1 MIAIPLYSKSC
12 SDFSTNGLCLIQ
24 PIECTVEETAN
35 GLYELTMELPIEEDG
50 RFSLV
55 QPGAIV
61 KVPTPARESP
71 LYELEA
77 VTQQVTTTTVT
88 RRIYKVNVSRA
99 RLRQKASSSGK
110 TLSKHKKGVEVTLLD
125 GSGSTWWKVS
135 ILKGGATGYM
145 LASDLRYSRTVT
157 DRITKTRPVTQNG
170 IEVQVARDQLFRI
183 YSVETDTEQGTLT
196 ARALHIFYDLRFD
209 FLNATYAPQNV
220 AANTAANFCFQN
232 LRYAPEHSLYTQG
245 MTPPVSGEYSW
256 KNFTEILL
264 DPDEGIVGQARG
276 QLFRDN
282 FDIYL
287 MSDEA
292 RDMGVTVRRGK
303 NLLGVTVTTDDSEV
317 VTRIQPCGKDN
328 EINGNLWLEN
338 SACVDSPKI
347 DDYPVIR
354 AQKID
359 YDITF
364 DPSAS
369 DPKEG
374 TYTNKTAA
382 RNALRAAA
390 QADFDAGCDE
400 PSYGM
405 EVDFVLLENTA
416 EYQDYARLQAVHLFD
431 TVTVIDE
438 LIGLTAKLRVTAY
451 TWNVLSEQYES
462 VTLGDI
468 QDMRQTTYS
477 FNLAGGSVSGDKLQ
491 HGTGS
496 TGTSDLANGAVTTDK
511 LANGAVTTAKLSDAA
526 KAAPWPVGSVYANTG
541 ATPNMPG
548 TWTSIGT
555 ASIGSVS
562 VTYWQRTA

>member
-232 LRYAPEHSLYTQG
+232 LRYVPEHSLYTQG

-317 VTRIQPCGKDN
+317 VTRIQPCGKQKDG
-328 EINGNLWLEN
+328 IKFLPN
-338 SACVDSPKI
+338 SAWIDSPKI
-347 DDYPVIR
+347 DEYPVIR

-359 YDITF
+359 YDITW
-364 DPSAS
+364 DKDADADKPQ
-369 DPKEG
+369 EG
-374 TYTNKTAA
+374 TYKNETAFY
-382 RNALRAAA
+382 NALRAAA

-416 EYQDYARLQAVHLFD
+416 DYQDYARLQAVHLFD

-477 FNLAGGSVSGDKLQ
+477 FNLAGGSISGDKLQ

-511 LANGAVTTAKLSDAA
+511 LANSAVTTAKLSDAA

-541 ATPNMPG
+541 ATPTMYG
-548 TWTSIGT
+548 TWSSIGT
-555 ASIGSVS
+555 ATIGGVT